1 MRRRLALAALVLD
14 GICALAAPAVLAQ
27 PERDGRYVAVAG
39 ACVERNETLES
50 GPDSLGG
57 RLVDDALCR

>member
-14 GICALAAPAVLAQ
+14 GICALAAPVVLAQ
-27 PERDGRYVAVAG
+27 SESDGRYVAVAG
-39 ACVERNETLES
+39 ACVERIETLES
-50 GPDSLGG
+50 GPDTLGG